1 VGSRVEHEELPAVAA
16 AQAARTGWVK
26 VMADGDF
33 GDAPVPVEV
42 LQAVVE
48 AVHAVGGRVSVHT
61 Q

>member
-1 VGSRVEHEELPAVAA
+1 MAA